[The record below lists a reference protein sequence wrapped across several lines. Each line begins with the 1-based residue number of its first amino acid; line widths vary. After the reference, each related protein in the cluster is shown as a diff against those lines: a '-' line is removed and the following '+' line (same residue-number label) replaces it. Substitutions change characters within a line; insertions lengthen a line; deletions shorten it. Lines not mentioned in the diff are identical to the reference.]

1 MALTDFDSIEHCWYN
16 KATNMTDY
24 ATYTSTSFGSGKE
37 NTSKMITA
45 WNNTTYGAQNGISS
59 YPDVW
64 GVIQDKAKAGW
75 FVPSRDEWNAFGA
88 FFKVGGDWSKQ
99 DFDGNEHTFTDYYD
113 YNTKYKLSDW
123 CWSSSQF
130 DANGAYG
137 VGFGGGGSPIDGVDY
152 DGSVRLGSTF

>member
-1 MALTDFDSIEHCWYN
+1 
-16 KATNMTDY
+16 
-24 ATYTSTSFGSGKE
+24 
-37 NTSKMITA
+37 MITA
-45 WNNTTYGAQNGISS
+45 WNKKTYGDQNGNSD

-123 CWSSSQF
+123 CWSSSQY
-130 DANGAYG
+130 NTNRAYY
-137 VGFGGGGSPIDGVDY
+137 VNFGYGGSYGHYVY
-152 DGSVRLGSTF
+152 SYFRRVRLGSTF